1 MDGVGRQVRALARRD
16 LTVEARTGEILWLT
30 APFAGVALLLVAL
43 AVGANVTLLREIAA
57 GLYWALVLVFG
68 ALVALRQSGVEPP
81 PHGDVV
87 TLLGVEPEARFVA
100 RAGTSTLLLIA
111 FQALLAPLAIVL
123 YDPAAGAWLWLVALV
138 PLVAVGI
145 GALGTLAAALTAN
158 VGARA
163 VLVPLLVLPLGVPL
177 VLGATQVLEAATHA
191 QGGLVPWLGLIVLV
205 DLVIVAV
212 GLGSARWLAEEV
224 SR

>member
-1 MDGVGRQVRALARRD
+1 MGLVGRQVLALARRD

-30 APFAGVALLLVAL
+30 VPFAGVAVLLIAL

-57 GLYWALVLVFG
+57 GVFWALVLVFG
-68 ALVALRQSGVEPP
+68 ALVSLRQSGMEPAA
-81 PHGDVV
+81 HGDVI
-87 TLLGVEPEARFVA
+87 TLLDVEPAARFVA
-100 RAGTSTLLLIA
+100 RAGTSVLLLIG

-123 YDPAAGAWLWLVALV
+123 YDPPLAGWIWLGALI

-177 VLGATQVLEAATHA
+177 VLGATQVLSAATFA
-191 QGGLVPWLGLIVLV
+191 QGGVLPWLALILLV
-205 DLVIVAV
+205 DLVIVAA
-212 GLGSARWLAEEV
+212 GLASARWLVEEV
-224 SR
+224 AR